1 MQLSET
7 QSQPP
12 WHIPGP
18 ECAEEVDSSV
28 QKAALGTRE
37 ASRTIGLAPR
47 GIQKKAVAENCLV
60 KAKACQALY
69 SCI

>member
-1 MQLSET
+1 MA
-7 QSQPP
+7 
-12 WHIPGP
+12 IPGP

-28 QKAALGTRE
+28 QKVALVTRE

-47 GIQKKAVAENCLV
+47 GIHIKHVAENRLV
-60 KAKACQALY
+60 KAKARQELY

>member
-1 MQLSET
+1 MA
-7 QSQPP
+7 
-12 WHIPGP
+12 IPGP

-47 GIQKKAVAENCLV
+47 GIQKKAVAENRLV
-60 KAKACQALY
+60 KAKACPALY
-69 SCI
+69 SCFGLYRQFEAFG